1 MNGADN
7 DGGASA
13 KPALA
18 ASTTTTTAT
27 ATASP
32 APQPQP
38 ALSNHPS
45 DRRSIG
51 NNNNNKMATGDGEMA
66 ETNPCSSSNRR
77 PQIQITPIPQVT
89 TPTTPNPASPKNFLY
104 LTLTV
109 RKDENGY
116 GMKVRNQ
123 DQKRKSLEEN
133 ILMKINKEDTG
144 KIG

>member
-32 APQPQP
+32 AAQPQP

-51 NNNNNKMATGDGEMA
+51 NNNNKMATGDGEMA

-123 DQKRKSLEEN
+123 DQERKSLEEN